1 MEMVGDDVPLA
12 PVEVVDN
19 GGRYA
24 VGCKFDGDYDKTGWR
39 DYTSSAPPSTLITA
53 PVP

>member
-1 MEMVGDDVPLA
+1 MEMVWDHVTLE
-12 PVEVVDN
+12 PVEVVEN
-19 GGRYA
+19 GARHA
-24 VGCKFDGDYDKTGWR
+24 VRCKFDGDYDKTGWR